1 MFFHCLQ
8 LPCCRLCF
16 VCPVFLSVLILFML
30 PINSSRTCSLEPNF
44 QSYLNFSL
52 IFTLI
57 LFTHQIQL
65 LFVGVDGFLFLCFS
79 PNWLFRLSRIFFS
92 SLPFFSSALSAG
104 QCPRPKHRCAIP
116 AVPFMF
122 AEWHCS
128 MWMKAVQT
136 SGWCKLRKNSCKFLG
151 CPERVPEKF
160 WGSLARNSRL
170 RNRLKVNTGIAC
182 NGFLFQNRFFFY
194 FESCHSKFPFNGS
207 VITYSGK
214 IS

>member
-1 MFFHCLQ
+1 MG
-8 LPCCRLCF
+8 
-16 VCPVFLSVLILFML
+16 
-30 PINSSRTCSLEPNF
+30 PNF

-92 SLPFFSSALSAG
+92 SLPFFSSALYAG

-122 AEWHCS
+122 AE
-128 MWMKAVQT
+128 
-136 SGWCKLRKNSCKFLG
+136 
-151 CPERVPEKF
+151 
-160 WGSLARNSRL
+160 
-170 RNRLKVNTGIAC
+170 
-182 NGFLFQNRFFFY
+182 
-194 FESCHSKFPFNGS
+194 
-207 VITYSGK
+207 
-214 IS
+214 

>member
-30 PINSSRTCSLEPNF
+30 PINSSRTCSVGPNF

-92 SLPFFSSALSAG
+92 SLPGLIANNTSKALPFRLWEIYSLHLASFFFS
-104 QCPRPKHRCAIP
+104 P
-116 AVPFMF
+116 
-122 AEWHCS
+122 
-128 MWMKAVQT
+128 
-136 SGWCKLRKNSCKFLG
+136 
-151 CPERVPEKF
+151 
-160 WGSLARNSRL
+160 
-170 RNRLKVNTGIAC
+170 
-182 NGFLFQNRFFFY
+182 
-194 FESCHSKFPFNGS
+194 
-207 VITYSGK
+207 
-214 IS
+214 